1 MTTDFRKADPQYTGF
16 VPHTASDAI
25 DLFFR
30 FKRRGLMPE
39 HHPETFV
46 WCSRALNAEEGE
58 KFEEWL
64 CAPQGV
70 NEQVEM
76 YTAPDPNVEALRLQL
91 IKEAEARDR
100 VEQMVISEEEDDE
113 KEEPEMMP
121 MPPLVRQDGDSVMV
135 GPGLIPSE
143 R

>member
-1 MTTDFRKADPQYTGF
+1 MTTDFRKADPQYTDF
-16 VPHTASDAI
+16 VPRTAGDAI

-46 WCSRALNAEEGE
+46 WVSRELDDKEGE
-58 KFEEWL
+58 KFEQWL

-70 NEQVEM
+70 REVT
-76 YTAPDPNVEALRLQL
+76 YKGPNKAIEAERLQL
-91 IKEAEARDR
+91 LKEAEARDAADAR
-100 VEQMVISEEEDDE
+100 RHLPDDE
-113 KEEPEMMP
+113 KTEPE
-121 MPPLVRQDGDSVMV
+121 DFEMV
-135 GPGLIPSE
+135 TQSC

>member
-1 MTTDFRKADPQYTGF
+1 MTTDFRKADPEYTGF
-16 VPHTASDAI
+16 VPQTASEAI

-46 WCSRALNAEEGE
+46 WVSRALNAEEGE

-70 NEQVEM
+70 NDHVPT

-91 IKEAEARDR
+91 IKEAEARDTADR
-100 VEQMVISEEEDDE
+100 VEQMVISEEEHDE
-113 KEEPEMMP
+113 KEEPIDTEM
-121 MPPLVRQDGDSVMV
+121 VT
-135 GPGLIPSE
+135 PSE

>member
-1 MTTDFRKADPQYTGF
+1 MTTDYRKADPKYTAW
-16 VPHTASDAI
+16 VPHTAEEAI

-30 FKRRGLMPE
+30 FKRGGLRPE

-46 WCSRALNAEEGE
+46 WVSRALNVEEGE

-70 NEQVEM
+70 SDSTTM
-76 YTAPDPNVEALRLQL
+76 AYTVDPRIEAERLQL
-91 IKEAEARDR
+91 VKEAEARDAADR
-100 VEQMVISEEEDDE
+100 RDEMTISEEEHDE
-113 KEEPEMMP
+113 KEEPDVEMFT
-121 MPPLVRQDGDSVMV
+121 
-135 GPGLIPSE
+135 PSA